1 MWGAAIVAGIS
12 SILWFSVCCV
22 VLGNIVSCIYKSL
35 ERSEVDEKKKG
46 LKPYSDYYPYEKSG
60 SNKIFFKT
68 SKGCDYVIIVKD
80 TCGMIVNHAYKRRR
94 YFYVGCTK
102 WCYNIFFYTDR
113 G

>member
-1 MWGAAIVAGIS
+1 MWGAAIIAGIS

-60 SNKIFFKT
+60 SNKIFLKHRRAVIMLLL
-68 SKGCDYVIIVKD
+68 SKIRVE
-80 TCGMIVNHAYKRRR
+80 
-94 YFYVGCTK
+94 
-102 WCYNIFFYTDR
+102 
-113 G
+113 

>member
-1 MWGAAIVAGIS
+1 M
-12 SILWFSVCCV
+12 LV
-22 VLGNIVSCIYKSL
+22 VFIKASKGQKLTIRRKAL
-35 ERSEVDEKKKG
+35 PTG

-60 SNKIFFKT
+60 SNKISFKT

-80 TCGMIVNHAYKRRR
+80 TCGMVVNHAYKRRR

-102 WCYNIFFYTDR
+102 WCYNIFFYTGR